1 MYNYKLFSENK
12 IKYVDLLIKIKKLLP
27 KHLNC
32 IPDKT
37 AVSLFNTINKTKTK
51 NYMLETGAGVSTIA
65 MFLAAIKNKKK
76 FYTFEQSQEKLSII
90 KQVIHETIVDQLRL
104 NIVDYWEPIATNSLC
119 KYTGINSL
127 KELKKKFDFAF
138 FDSSHN
144 LEHLLNEVN
153 LYTKLVPNIF
163 YLGLDD
169 GHMDYKY
176 INIDYINI
184 IRVKAGFKKI
194 NLDNNKCKKFYIE
207 LNQMLNQKY
216 SKVNM
221 IEFLNKKKYKKDD
234 YFKYYN
240 NLIYKPGEDTKEYI
254 TCFYKVKKK

>member
-1 MYNYKLFSENK
+1 MYNYKLFLKNK
-12 IKYVDLLIKIKKLLP
+12 VNYIELLIKIKKLLP

-37 AVSLFNTINKTKTK
+37 AISLFNTITKTKTK
-51 NYMLETGAGVSTIA
+51 NYMLETGAGVSTIT

-104 NIVDYWEPIATNSLC
+104 NLVDYWTPISTNSLC
-119 KYTGINSL
+119 KYSGIYSL

-138 FDSSHN
+138 FDSSHS
-144 LEHLLNEVN
+144 LEHLFNEVS
-153 LYTKLVPNIF
+153 LYTKLTPSVF
-163 YLGLDD
+163 YIGLDD

-176 INIDYINI
+176 INLDYINI
-184 IRVKAGFKKI
+184 IRVKAGLKKI
-194 NLDNNKCKKFYIE
+194 YLNDNKCKKFYLE
-207 LNQMLNQKY
+207 LYEMLKQKY
-216 SKVNM
+216 KRVKM
-221 IEFLNKKKYKKDD
+221 IEYLDKKKYKNDD

-240 NLIYKPGEDTKEYI
+240 NLIYKPGENTKEYI
-254 TCFYKVKKK
+254 TSFYQIKKN